1 MSKVVEKLSIYKN
14 FSTPILPDP
23 RKINPESLHTEAT
36 VGVLNRPL
44 QFAKKFVMGYDPRS
58 GQGRKQIASVVTST
72 ALGHVGVPAASEL
85 MAIAQSGSD
94 VAAAVVGL
102 QDSTIDDLER
112 GLGLII
118 DLLNQDRIEVN
129 AAFARLEI
137 NEFYSE
143 GVLGS
148 LNYTYDMFTKNV
160 GTSQGGM
167 IRRDEI
173 QAQISV
179 RIAQANRNLEL
190 IGRYRQYNAQRAA

>member
-1 MSKVVEKLSIYKN
+1 M
-14 FSTPILPDP
+14 
-23 RKINPESLHTEAT
+23 
-36 VGVLNRPL
+36 NRPL

-148 LNYTYDMFTKNV
+148 LNYAYDMLTKNV